1 MPLVVVRMLRCWP
14 LVVALAG
21 CDFPTPS
28 EAYVCDTTA
37 DCESGRV
44 CTDGYCVVGN
54 GAGNGVDARV
64 DSSTLPID
72 AATTDAPPDAD
83 PFVTTAMQCIAQG
96 YALVAGPNGYY
107 RTVTTNAT
115 WLNAQADCKG
125 DVAGATHLIVL
136 STTAESTYMV
146 TKLGW
151 IGLTDRITEGTFV
164 TVTAETGDQRPFS
177 SGQPDN
183 GGGNENCVQ
192 MKADGLDDDQCGNG
206 HRYVCECDGRM
217 STP

>member
-1 MPLVVVRMLRCWP
+1 MRKPWSWWFVMT
-14 LVVALAG
+14 LAA

-28 EAYVCDTTA
+28 EGYACDTTA
-37 DCESGRV
+37 DCDNGRV
-44 CTDGYCVVGN
+44 CTDGYCVVGSMV
-54 GAGNGVDARV
+54 GSGVDART
-64 DSSTLPID
+64 DSSTPPID
-72 AATTDAPPDAD
+72 APPSATDAPPDAD
-83 PFVTTAMQCIAQG
+83 PFVTTAMQCVAAG
-96 YALVAGPNGYY
+96 YALVTAPNGYY
-107 RTVTTNAT
+107 RVVTTTAS
-115 WLNAQADCKG
+115 WLNAQADCKN

-151 IGLTDRITEGTFV
+151 IGLSDRTTENTFV

-183 GGGNENCVQ
+183 GGGDEDCVQ
-192 MKADGLDDDQCGNG
+192 YKVDGLDDDQCGNS
-206 HRYVCECDGRM
+206 HRYVCECDGKS